1 MAANPQLDGQGIPVP
16 FVGEVMVLRR
26 DGIEFHVDKMPQVAS
41 GKWVCRGS
49 LFLSN
54 IRMVFVAQPSTQPP
68 LLAFDMPLLYV
79 HGEKFNQ
86 PIFGANNISGVVL
99 PVADSSVHA
108 ALQAPHAFTIYFMHG
123 GVGTF
128 LPLFFSILRGLRASA
143 HPSSFPASP
152 AAAPGDSFTSTT
164 SASSPAA
171 ASPAMDPLPSQRLPV
186 DEMMRSAY
194 MDPNDPTTV
203 YLQQPSSFSSQ
214 GLRRRDTYRPP
225 APTA

>member
-41 GKWVCRGS
+41 GKWVGRGT

-54 IRMVFVAQPSTQPP
+54 IRMVFVAQPASQPP

-108 ALQAPHAFTIYFMHG
+108 AMQTPHAFTIYFMHG

-128 LPLFFSILRGLRASA
+128 LPLFFSILRGLRSSA

-152 AAAPGDSFTSTT
+152 AAAPST
-164 SASSPAA
+164 AGQSP
-171 ASPAMDPLPSQRLPV
+171 PPVDPLPTQRLPV
-186 DEMMRSAY
+186 DDMVRSAY

-203 YLQQPSSFSSQ
+203 YLQQPSSFSAQ

-225 APTA
+225 TPTA